1 MKMDFKNF
9 LKNYGRIRENFRG
22 FFGRLFV
29 GIFAEFNEK
38 FGEFKMGFLNF
49 AMKNSA
55 KFLNL
60 LNFKAKNSI
69 NSANLLNFTA
79 KSVNFKAMPEFQS
92 NFGVENSAKFL
103 NLLNFTANLAK
114 SLNLKAKNSSITKTK
129 KGLLY
134 ENENPA

>member
-9 LKNYGRIRENFRG
+9 LEKYGRIRENFRG

-60 LNFKAKNSI
+60 LNLKANLAKSLNFKAKNSI
-69 NSANLLNFTA
+69 NSANLLNF
-79 KSVNFKAMPEFQS
+79 
-92 NFGVENSAKFL
+92 
-103 NLLNFTANLAK
+103 
-114 SLNLKAKNSSITKTK
+114 AKNSSITKTK

>member
-55 KFLNL
+55 KFLKL
-60 LNFKAKNSI
+60 LNLKAKNSI
-69 NSANLLNFTA
+69 NSAKLLNFT
-79 KSVNFKAMPEFQS
+79 AMPEFQS

-103 NLLNFTANLAK
+103 DLLNLKANLAK
-114 SLNLKAKNSSITKTK
+114 SLNLKTKNSSITKTK

>member
-55 KFLNL
+55 KFLKL
-60 LNFKAKNSI
+60 LNLKAKNSI
-69 NSANLLNFTA
+69 NSAKLLNFT
-79 KSVNFKAMPEFQS
+79 AMPEFQS

-103 NLLNFTANLAK
+103 NLLNFKANLTK
-114 SLNLKAKNSSITKTK
+114 SLNFTAKNSSITKTK

>member
-9 LKNYGRIRENFRG
+9 LEKYGRIRENFRG
-22 FFGRLFV
+22 FFGRLKIEF
-29 GIFAEFNEK
+29 FAEFNEK

-60 LNFKAKNSI
+60 LNF
-69 NSANLLNFTA
+69 T
-79 KSVNFKAMPEFQS
+79 
-92 NFGVENSAKFL
+92 
-103 NLLNFTANLAK
+103 
-114 SLNLKAKNSSITKTK
+114 AKNSSITKTK

>member
-22 FFGRLFV
+22 FFGRLKIEF
-29 GIFAEFNEK
+29 FAEFNEK

-55 KFLNL
+55 KFLDL
-60 LNFKAKNSI
+60 LNFTAKNSI
-69 NSANLLNFTA
+69 NSANLLNF
-79 KSVNFKAMPEFQS
+79 
-92 NFGVENSAKFL
+92 
-103 NLLNFTANLAK
+103 
-114 SLNLKAKNSSITKTK
+114 AKNSSITKTK

>member
-55 KFLNL
+55 KFLDL
-60 LNFKAKNSI
+60 LNFKANLAKSLNLKTKNSI
-69 NSANLLNFTA
+69 NS
-79 KSVNFKAMPEFQS
+79 KA
-92 NFGVENSAKFL
+92 L
-103 NLLNFTANLAK
+103 
-114 SLNLKAKNSSITKTK
+114 LNLKAKNSSITKTK

>member
-55 KFLNL
+55 KFLKLLNLKAKNSKAL
-60 LNFKAKNSI
+60 LNFTANLAKSLNFTAKNSI
-69 NSANLLNFTA
+69 NSANLLNF
-79 KSVNFKAMPEFQS
+79 
-92 NFGVENSAKFL
+92 
-103 NLLNFTANLAK
+103 
-114 SLNLKAKNSSITKTK
+114 AKNSSITKTK

>member
-55 KFLNL
+55 KFL
-60 LNFKAKNSI
+60 K
-69 NSANLLNFTA
+69 LLNFT
-79 KSVNFKAMPEFQS
+79 
-92 NFGVENSAKFL
+92 
-103 NLLNFTANLAK
+103 
-114 SLNLKAKNSSITKTK
+114 AKNSSITKTK

>member
-22 FFGRLFV
+22 FFGRLKIEF
-29 GIFAEFNEK
+29 FAEFNEK

-55 KFLNL
+55 KFLD
-60 LNFKAKNSI
+60 
-69 NSANLLNFTA
+69 
-79 KSVNFKAMPEFQS
+79 
-92 NFGVENSAKFL
+92 
-103 NLLNFTANLAK
+103 LLNFTANLAK
-114 SLNLKAKNSSITKTK
+114 SLNFKAKNSSITKTK

>member
-1 MKMDFKNF
+1 MKMDFKKF

-22 FFGRLFV
+22 FFGRLKIEF
-29 GIFAEFNEK
+29 FAEFNEK

-55 KFLNL
+55 KFLDL
-60 LNFKAKNSI
+60 LNFTAKNSI
-69 NSANLLNFTA
+69 NSANLLNF
-79 KSVNFKAMPEFQS
+79 
-92 NFGVENSAKFL
+92 
-103 NLLNFTANLAK
+103 
-114 SLNLKAKNSSITKTK
+114 AKNSSITKTK